1 MYKIFVYFIIL
12 LAFQSDASGRSWNEN
27 SKLSWSDFKGEPN
40 NKIDAV
46 AVTASGITFGYG
58 IQSSST
64 RGITGFKTEVFA
76 HFYPEKSWCK
86 KEEIN
91 DYILK
96 HEQLH
101 FDVTE
106 LNVRYL
112 REKISKLKVSEDIAS
127 ILDTYQ
133 KEANVNLEKMQEQY
147 DSESNYSIN
156 IEGQVK
162 WNTFVKSELNRLEAY
177 KSQ

>member
-1 MYKIFVYFIIL
+1 MYKLIVSLIL
-12 LAFQSDASGRSWNEN
+12 VFAFQSDTSGRSWNEN
-27 SKLSWSDFKGEPN
+27 KQLTWSDFKGVPN
-40 NKIDAV
+40 QQVDAV

-86 KEEIN
+86 KEDIN

-112 REKISKLKVSEDIAS
+112 REKISKLKVNKDIAS
-127 ILDTYQ
+127 VLDAYHKT
-133 KEANVNLEKMQEQY
+133 ANVELEKMQKQY
-147 DSESNYSIN
+147 DSDSNYSIDP
-156 IEGQVK
+156 EGQAK
-162 WNTFVKSELNRLEAY
+162 WNAFVKSELQRLEVY

>member
-1 MYKIFVYFIIL
+1 MYKIIVFFL
-12 LAFQSDASGRSWNEN
+12 LLIAFQSDTSGRSWNEN
-27 SKLSWSDFKGEPN
+27 VRLTWNDFKGEPN
-40 NKIDAV
+40 MQVDAV

-64 RGITGFKTEVFA
+64 RGIVGFKTEVFA

-101 FDVTE
+101 FDITE

-112 REKISKLKVSEDIAS
+112 REKISKVKVSKDVAS
-127 ILDTYQ
+127 ILDAHHKT
-133 KEANVNLEKMQEQY
+133 ANIELEKMQMLY
-147 DSESNYSIN
+147 DNESNYSIN
-156 IEGQVK
+156 SEGQAK
-162 WNTFVKSELNRLEAY
+162 WNAFVKKELKRLEAF